1 MRNAIEHIDGRINT
15 IGKRIKYFRVWLKE
29 TQEAFAPRMGVAKPT
44 LVSYEHD
51 NSRPDSEKL
60 ENLCNSVKNTDYQID
75 LNWFITG
82 DGELFKGECR
92 ECGAELELRKRIDG
106 LQQQIIDSLSTNV
119 K

>member
-51 NSRPDSEKL
+51 NSRPDITTLPILKTTTGHIPHT
-60 ENLCNSVKNTDYQID
+60 NNTAPP
-75 LNWFITG
+75 LT
-82 DGELFKGECR
+82 
-92 ECGAELELRKRIDG
+92 
-106 LQQQIIDSLSTNV
+106 T
-119 K
+119 